1 MNSDMH
7 LGFLVNSLKYNSLVA
22 DGGQYI
28 KNFPAINAVRST
40 MMKNYRQ
47 QLRKYTI
54 IGYSTFC
61 ILLSGHSFS
70 FAATHKKGIIS
81 HLIVGVLLLGFAFAI
96 FQRYRWA
103 LRLAAAICLLV
114 AIFLPAGLFN
124 PFTAGD
130 YMAAGKEPPSVVQTL
145 LWLIPLEA
153 LLLAV
158 VFLIDPRKK
167 RTYHEQ
173 S

>member
-1 MNSDMH
+1 M
-7 LGFLVNSLKYNSLVA
+7 
-22 DGGQYI
+22 
-28 KNFPAINAVRST
+28 KNF
-40 MMKNYRQ
+40 RQ

-54 IGYSTFC
+54 IGYSAFC
-61 ILLSGHSFS
+61 ILLSGYSFV
-70 FAATHKKGIIS
+70 FAATHDQGIIR
-81 HLIVGVLLLGFAFAI
+81 HFIVGALLLGLAFAI
-96 FQRYRWA
+96 FQRYSWA

-158 VFLIDPRKK
+158 VFIVDPRKK

>member
-1 MNSDMH
+1 
-7 LGFLVNSLKYNSLVA
+7 
-22 DGGQYI
+22 
-28 KNFPAINAVRST
+28 
-40 MMKNYRQ
+40 MMKNFMP
-47 QLRKYTI
+47 QLRQATI
-54 IGYSTFC
+54 IACS
-61 ILLSGHSFS
+61 ILCVLISAHSFF
-70 FAATHKKGIIS
+70 FAATHAQGILGN
-81 HLIVGVLLLGFAFAI
+81 LIFGALLLGLAFAI
-96 FQRYRWA
+96 FRQYRWA

-114 AIFLPAGLFN
+114 VVVLPIGLFN

-158 VFLIDPRKK
+158 VFIVDPRKK
-167 RTYHEQ
+167 RTDHEQ